1 MNSDCSWRAQI
12 QQDGVLGSR
21 LRRVVGQRRGSRA
34 GPRAR
39 AGRGGQ
45 AAHPGR
51 GADCRRATAAA
62 LVRPGPACH
71 PRRPCGPV
79 PAPAASSELLQLVC
93 FCACGQQRRA
103 ARCAIAKAR
112 HRTLRVVPGG
122 SRQAARSHARS
133 CRLLLPGRPSGLSPP
148 RFRTP
153 VRGPCR
159 DRSCH
164 GHTATRNYCRSWV
177 YDSRDSHRICAGA
190 YF

>member
-1 MNSDCSWRAQI
+1 MESWAP
-12 QQDGVLGSR
+12 GS
-21 LRRVVGQRRGSRA
+21 GAWWGS
-34 GPRAR
+34 
-39 AGRGGQ
+39 
-45 AAHPGR
+45 AAAVEQVPGR
-51 GADCRRATAAA
+51 GRGVVARRHIRAGEPIVAERPLLHWCVRDRPATPAVPVA
-62 LVRPGPACH
+62 LPA
-71 PRRPCGPV
+71 